1 MTKLLIL
8 SDSHSNRL
16 ALEHILK
23 AEADHIDALIFLGD
37 GLRDLEQT
45 LTLYPRLRA
54 YPVAEQRGDVFLFNP
69 GSCGRCYTGPN
80 TYGILT
86 LADGKVVG
94 HEHKEV
100 PKA

>member
-45 LTLYPRLRA
+45 LTLYPRTGLRPLMGWSSSTPTA
-54 YPVAEQRGDVFLFNP
+54 ICTE
-69 GSCGRCYTGPN
+69 
-80 TYGILT
+80 
-86 LADGKVVG
+86 
-94 HEHKEV
+94 
-100 PKA
+100 

>member
-37 GLRDLEQT
+37 GLRDALD
-45 LTLYPRLRA
+45 PRL
-54 YPVAEQRGDVFLFNP
+54 
-69 GSCGRCYTGPN
+69 
-80 TYGILT
+80 
-86 LADGKVVG
+86 K
-94 HEHKEV
+94 
-100 PKA
+100 

>member
-37 GLRDLEQT
+37 GLRDVLD
-45 LTLYPRLRA
+45 PKLR
-54 YPVAEQRGDVFLFNP
+54 
-69 GSCGRCYTGPN
+69 
-80 TYGILT
+80 
-86 LADGKVVG
+86 K
-94 HEHKEV
+94 
-100 PKA
+100 

>member
-54 YPVAEQRGDVFLFNP
+54 YAGGRKLRFWCTGTA
-69 GSCGRCYTGPN
+69 GRACG
-80 TYGILT
+80 L
-86 LADGKVVG
+86 
-94 HEHKEV
+94 
-100 PKA
+100 

>member
-23 AEADHIDALIFLGD
+23 TEADHIDALIFLGD

-45 LTLYPRLRA
+45 LTLYPGSGLTPWPETAILVHWNRWTGLRPLMGWSSSTPTA
-54 YPVAEQRGDVFLFNP
+54 ICTE
-69 GSCGRCYTGPN
+69 
-80 TYGILT
+80 
-86 LADGKVVG
+86 
-94 HEHKEV
+94 
-100 PKA
+100 